1 MNTAPSLENPF
12 ERTKA
17 TEYTDDQI
25 KNYWVD
31 LPNWKDLLRPTSPT
45 PIVVRGS
52 KGSGKT
58 HLLRYCSYQIQKA
71 THANDLRKAVK
82 QNRYLGIYF
91 RGKDINVGRFR
102 DKGQPPSVWA
112 DVYPYYLDLWLA
124 EITIGALI
132 EFLADHEAGSAHG
145 RSICADVAKCFVD
158 FPNEPPESLVDLK
171 NILAGLRREV
181 DRQVNNSALTRKL
194 SVQILA
200 TKGHLVFGVPAAAA
214 RHVPELAS
222 TRFLYLIDEIEELT
236 VDQQKY
242 LQTLMRNR
250 ADPSSFRLGVRLY
263 GLRTFDTDSGEQNRV
278 GSEFDLLNLDEMIRA
293 EPRTYNIF
301 ARKLCHQRLVQAG
314 FVRDPAATQLP
325 LDTFFQQ
332 VQAGKHHAL
341 ETAPLVAKFTDR
353 DRPYFTRLKKHL
365 ETAIKGQK
373 RPKGVSDPEQIAE
386 VLAALK
392 CDEYPL
398 LEKLNVLTFYQE
410 WYRSHDLMAAAR
422 EVQAAC
428 REFIETESKP
438 KKYAQR
444 LSHFKSDL
452 LAQLY
457 SECAGKRP
465 VYAGF
470 DTFIEMSQ
478 GVPRYLLTTLKNIF
492 KWSVFYGEQPFSSHP
507 ISLRAQQKGIADSAE
522 WFFEDAQS
530 DDAGPAV
537 RNCVQR
543 LAELFREVRFSDK
556 PSECSLVTFSFDGK
570 DVSGKCRQAIEQ
582 TENWSFLIHVPRGQ
596 LDRNSERVDK
606 KYQLN
611 CMLAPKWGLPIA
623 RRGAIKLSTE
633 LMNAI
638 FDESQAQQFQ
648 KAMKRRI
655 QEMQAPHFG
664 RDRSAHPTL
673 ALDLFDEPPVSD

>member
-1 MNTAPSLENPF
+1 MNTTPLLENPF

-31 LPNWKDLLRPTSPT
+31 LPNGKDLLRPMSPT

-71 THANDLRKAVK
+71 THGNDLRKAVK

-102 DKGQPPSVWA
+102 DKGQPASVWA

-132 EFLADHEAGSAHG
+132 DFLAGHESGPAQE
-145 RSICADVAKCFVD
+145 RRICADAVKCFVD
-158 FPNEPPESLVDLK
+158 FPHDPPESLAALK
-171 NILAGLRREV
+171 AILADFRREV
-181 DRQVNNSALTRKL
+181 DRQVNNSALTRTL
-194 SVQILA
+194 SVQILS

-214 RHVPELAS
+214 KHVPELAS

-236 VDQQKY
+236 IDQQKY

-250 ADPSSFRLGVRLY
+250 ADPCSFRLGVRLY
-263 GLRTFDTDSGEQNRV
+263 GLRTLDTDSGEQNRA
-278 GSEFDLLNLDEMIRA
+278 GSEFEFLNLDQMIRDKPSA
-293 EPRTYNIF
+293 YNDF
-301 ARKLCHQRLVQAG
+301 ARKLCQQRLVQAG
-314 FVRDPAATQLP
+314 FVRDLAKPQQL
-325 LDTFFQQ
+325 DSFFQQ
-332 VQAGKHHAL
+332 VQAGKHHVL

-353 DRPYFTRLKKHL
+353 ERPYFARLKKQL

-373 RPKGVSDPEQIAE
+373 RPKGVSDPEQISE
-386 VLAALK
+386 VIATLK

-398 LEKLNVLTFYQE
+398 LEKLNILTFYQE
-410 WYRSHDLMAAAR
+410 WYRSHDLIAAAKH
-422 EVQAAC
+422 VQAAC
-428 REFIETESKP
+428 REFIETESTP

-457 SECAGKRP
+457 SECGGKRP
-465 VYAGF
+465 VYAGL
-470 DTFIEMSQ
+470 DTFVEMSQ

-556 PSECSLVTFSFDGK
+556 PSECSLVTFSFDEK
-570 DVSGKCRQAIEQ
+570 DVSAKCRQAIEQ

-633 LMNAI
+633 LMNSI
-638 FDESQAQQFQ
+638 FDEDHTQQFQ

-664 RDRSAHPTL
+664 RDKSAHPTL